1 MRKSMREPTTV
12 PRIIALTG
20 PLGVDKTSVAKALQ
34 ALLKSKGKETVLE
47 SFTAPVYEILS
58 SLNLENNWEAKKAVT
73 AAIQKS
79 MGSWALN
86 TALENRRTENGGVSH
101 LHLMPGGV
109 LLDDLRT
116 YEEAEWVREYHGAI
130 VEITHEGIEY
140 SEDCDPNQF
149 KFGQTFQGSVDA
161 TGKTPEEIALE
172 VFDLV
177 KRRDYLVKRI

>member
-12 PRIIALTG
+12 PRVIALTG

-34 ALLKSKGKETVLE
+34 GLLKSKGKETVLE
-47 SFTAPVYEILS
+47 SFTAPVHAILS
-58 SLNLENNWEAKKAVT
+58 SLNLENNWEVKKAVI

-86 TALENRRTENGGVSH
+86 TALENRLTEDGGFS
-101 LHLMPGGV
+101 LHLMPGV

-116 YEEAEWVREYHGAI
+116 YEETEWVREYHGAI

-149 KFGQTFQGSVDA
+149 NFGQTFQGSVDA
-161 TGKTPEEIALE
+161 TGKTPKEVALE